1 MIGSSVFCL
10 LALLYVHILYVNK
23 DTMKRNLC
31 LVLGTRCG
39 HKMVIASASKLRV
52 LSHAIS

>member
-10 LALLYVHILYVNK
+10 LALLYVHIPYVNK

-39 HKMVIASASKLRV
+39 HKMVIASASELRV